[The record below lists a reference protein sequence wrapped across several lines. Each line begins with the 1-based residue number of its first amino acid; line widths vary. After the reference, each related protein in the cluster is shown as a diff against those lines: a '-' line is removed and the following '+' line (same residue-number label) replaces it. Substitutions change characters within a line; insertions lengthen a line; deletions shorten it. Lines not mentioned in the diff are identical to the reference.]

1 MQIPEILEQIIFHCR
16 TFDADNA
23 FLFGSRAKGT
33 ATPRS
38 DFDIAVTGV
47 SDIEGLREALDNIP
61 TLYKI
66 DLVDMDTC
74 RNNLLLEDIKTY
86 GRKIYEKI

>member
-1 MQIPEILEQIIFHCR
+1 MQIPEIMEQIIILCQNHG
-16 TFDADNA
+16 AQEV

-33 ATPRS
+33 ATPYS
-38 DFDIAVTGV
+38 DFDIAVSGV
-47 SDIEGLREALDNIP
+47 TNDERLREALDNIP

-66 DLVDMDTC
+66 DVVNMDTC
-74 RNNLLLEDIKTY
+74 RNALLLEDIRAY